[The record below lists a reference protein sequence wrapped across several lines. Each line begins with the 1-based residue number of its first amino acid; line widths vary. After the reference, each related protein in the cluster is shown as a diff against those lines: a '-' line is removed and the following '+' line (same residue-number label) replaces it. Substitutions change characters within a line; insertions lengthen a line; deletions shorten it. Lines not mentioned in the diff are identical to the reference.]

1 MAWRSHDQTRVPA
14 PQSGGRRL
22 SGEHP
27 NEHSAQPPPTRIP
40 VYGGRRRGRLRC
52 GAFKSRHQRHN
63 LDRLDRVHFPVLD
76 FDRDD
81 ARQAGLIRAELSA
94 RGVPIEPYD
103 VLIAGQAVA
112 RDLILVTRNT
122 REFSRVP
129 GLRIADWEA

>member
-1 MAWRSHDQTRVPA
+1 MPYLLDTNIVIAILEDPGSSVGQRAKWE
-14 PQSGGRRL
+14 RL
-22 SGEHP
+22 DDLCVSSIVTHE
-27 NEHSAQPPPTRIP
+27 
-40 VYGGRRRGRLRC
+40 LFF

-63 LDRLDRVHFPVLD
+63 LDRLDRMHFPVLD

-94 RGVPIEPYD
+94 RGVPIGPYD

-112 RDLILVTRNT
+112 RDLILVTGNT